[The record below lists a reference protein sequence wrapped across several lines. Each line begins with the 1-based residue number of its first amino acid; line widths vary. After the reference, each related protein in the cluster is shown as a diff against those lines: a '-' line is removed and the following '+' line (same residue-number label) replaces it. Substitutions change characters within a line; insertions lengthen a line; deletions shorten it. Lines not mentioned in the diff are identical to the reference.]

1 LEFVGSKA
9 QALYRRETIE
19 NDPKVLAKQPASLGV
34 DGREG
39 RMMTECQFRELEVRI
54 ARYRLLAREVT
65 DPLAECLL
73 RSIVVELET
82 ALRVERAAQSHSA
95 PV

>member
-1 LEFVGSKA
+1 
-9 QALYRRETIE
+9 
-19 NDPKVLAKQPASLGV
+19 
-34 DGREG
+34 
-39 RMMTECQFRELEVRI
+39 MTERQFRELEVRI

-82 ALRVERAAQSHSA
+82 DLRAERATQSHNA